1 MIQIYLLL
9 ALVIMVFLVLRGFF
23 QRTSTAATKNLR
35 LLGLSAITVAALFL
49 IATGRLNWLLG
60 AVGLGLAYL
69 FRLMP
74 VLLSYAPQLH
84 KLWADYKGARNGATG
99 QQGRAAQQTQGKMSS
114 EEAYQVLGLK
124 SGASEQDIIAAHR
137 KLIQKNHPDRGGSD
151 YLAMK
156 INLAKKTLLNK

>member
-9 ALVIMVFLVLRGFF
+9 ALVIMVFFILRGFF

-60 AVGLGLAYL
+60 AVGLGVAYL
-69 FRLMP
+69 LRLMP
-74 VLLSYAPQLH
+74 VLLGYAPQLH
-84 KLWADYKGARNGATG
+84 KMWADYKAGRDNTAH
-99 QQGRAAQQTQGKMSS
+99 QQQNTRTQGGMSV

-124 SGASEQDIIAAHR
+124 PGASEHEVIAAHR
-137 KLIQKNHPDRGGSD
+137 KLMQKIHPDRGGSD

-156 INLAKKTLLNK
+156 INLAKNTLINK

>member
-9 ALVIMVFLVLRGFF
+9 ALVIVVFLVLRGLF
-23 QRTSTAATKNLR
+23 QRTPSAPTKNLR
-35 LLGLSAITVAALFL
+35 LLGLSAITVAVLLL

-60 AVGLGLAYL
+60 AIGLGLAYL
-69 FRLMP
+69 LRLMP

-84 KLWADYKGARNGATG
+84 KLWADYTAARRGSAK
-99 QQGRAAQQTQGKMSS
+99 QQDYADGSHGKMSA

-124 SGASEQDIIAAHR
+124 FGASEQEIIAAHR
-137 KLIQKNHPDRGGSD
+137 KLIQKIHPDRGGSD

-156 INLAKKTLLNK
+156 INLAKKTLINK